1 VAEQNNTDDQRD
13 GRDETPTERSDRNW
27 NELLQEF
34 RVLQT
39 GTQILAGF
47 LLTLP
52 FQQRFEDLSPFD
64 VGVYL
69 TLVIGAMLL
78 TLLALTP
85 VSLHRLLFRRHAKPT
100 LVTAGSRIMIACLIA
115 SSLLFA
121 GIALFLFDFLL
132 PPPAGWIAG
141 GVVIAVA
148 LVLWIGLALFLRRHG
163 ADDLHQ
169 PGHRQG
175 G

>member
-1 VAEQNNTDDQRD
+1 MVDPIAAVDPHDDVDPHD
-13 GRDETPTERSDRNW
+13 GRDETATQRSDRNW

-52 FQQRFEDLSPFD
+52 FQARFDQLSAFD
-64 VGVYL
+64 TGVYL
-69 TLVIGAMLL
+69 TLVVGAVLL

-85 VSLHRLLFRRHAKPT
+85 VSLHRLLFRRHAKPL
-100 LVTAGSRIMIACLIA
+100 LVEAGSRILIACLVA

-121 GIALFLFDFLL
+121 SIVLFLFDFLL
-132 PPPAGWIAG
+132 PSPAGWIAG
-141 GVVIAVA
+141 GAVIIVA
-148 LVLWIGLALFLRRHG
+148 LCLWVGLPLLMRRAG
-163 ADDLHQ
+163 
-169 PGHRQG
+169 
-175 G
+175 

>member
-1 VAEQNNTDDQRD
+1 MTEPINPVEEQHDDKND
-13 GRDETPTERSDRNW
+13 GRTETATERSDRNW

-52 FQQRFEDLSPFD
+52 FQQRFEELSSFD
-64 VGVYL
+64 VGLYL
-69 TLVIGAMLL
+69 SLVVGAVLL

-85 VSLHRLLFRRHAKPT
+85 VSLHRALFRRHAKPL
-100 LVTAGSRIMIACLIA
+100 LVEAGNRILIACLVA

-121 GIALFLFDFLL
+121 GIVMFLFDFLL
-132 PPPAGWIAG
+132 PAPAGWIAG
-141 GVVIAVA
+141 GAIIVGA
-148 LVLWIGLALFLRRHG
+148 LCLWAGLPLVLRRHG
-163 ADDLHQ
+163 AEDPHS
-169 PGHRQG
+169 R
-175 G
+175 

>member
-1 VAEQNNTDDQRD
+1 MADPITTDVQPHD
-13 GRDETPTERSDRNW
+13 GRDETATERSDRNW

-52 FQQRFEDLSPFD
+52 FQSRFDELSSFD

-69 TLVIGAMLL
+69 TLVVGAVLL
-78 TLLALTP
+78 TMLALTP
-85 VSLHRLLFRRHAKPT
+85 VSIHRLLFRRHAKPV
-100 LVTAGSRIMIACLIA
+100 LVNAGNRILLACLAA

-121 GIALFLFDFLL
+121 GIVLFLFDFLL
-132 PPPAGWIAG
+132 AAPAGWIAG
-141 GVVIAVA
+141 GVVIVVA
-148 LVLWIGLALFLRRHG
+148 LGLWVALPLSLRRHG
-163 ADDLHQ
+163 GAD
-169 PGHRQG
+169 G
-175 G
+175 GAGA